1 MDRSELKKRWEAE
14 EAKVF
19 RGWDFSEL
27 NGRMEEEA
35 LPWDYPAQVRQQMNQ
50 ETMMLDMGTGGGE
63 FLLSLSPPPGR
74 TFATEAYLPNYEL
87 CRAKLPA
94 YGIEVAKVEKDDQLP
109 YEDEFFNLVINRHES
124 FSAKE
129 VYRILKPG
137 GVFITQQVGGQNNRE
152 LSRELLGE
160 GAMET
165 PAEFDLA
172 HTVRDILEAGLNVEV
187 QQEFFPEV
195 KFHDVG
201 ALVYYAKIIEWEFA
215 GFSVE
220 RCFEK
225 LCELQNQVEQVGFVS
240 TREHRFLILARKEK
254 KG

>member
-1 MDRSELKKRWEAE
+1 MVGLERSELKKLWEAE
-14 EAKVF
+14 EAKGF
-19 RGWDFSEL
+19 QGWDFSAL
-27 NGRMEEEA
+27 NGRLEEEE
-35 LPWDYPAQVRQQMNQ
+35 LPWDYRAMVQQHLHQ
-50 ETMMLDMGTGGGE
+50 ETVMLDMGTGGGE

-74 TFATEAYLPNYEL
+74 TYATEAYQPNYEL
-87 CRAKLPA
+87 CQAKLPA
-94 YGIEVAKVEKDDQLP
+94 YGIEVAKVEEDDRLP
-109 YEDEFFNLVINRHES
+109 YQDEFFDLVINRHES
-124 FSAKE
+124 FSARE

-152 LSRELLGE
+152 LSRYLLGE

-165 PAEFDLA
+165 PANFDLA
-172 HTVRDILEAGLNVEV
+172 HTVRDLTEAGYTVEV

-195 KFHDVG
+195 RFREIG

-225 LCELQNQVEQVGFVS
+225 LCELQDQLEQTGYVS
-240 TREHRFLILARKEK
+240 SREHRFMILARR
-254 KG
+254 G